1 MLCVMICM
9 SLSEMQCVMLC
20 VNLSENNLCFALNE
34 VLQEVLSQETS
45 EIEAVKLLAIQV
57 YFKK

>member
-1 MLCVMICM
+1 
-9 SLSEMQCVMLC
+9 MQCVMLC

-57 YFKK
+57 YLTKLAFFGNFDFDLL